1 MDCTEFTEENALM
14 TAKSDDK
21 GCFSFADIP
30 FGEYVIRE
38 LSAPDGYILSDE
50 SYPVTISENDEIIR
64 IEIENKPVTV
74 EISKRDAD
82 GNELKGAQ
90 MQLLDDKGTVVDE
103 WTSDGTNHIV
113 AKHSAGK
120 YILKETA
127 APEGYILAT
136 DICFEV
142 LNDGTVKVDGAETTA
157 VSENGNP
164 LIVMIDEAEQK
175 ELPQDTPHTGDSR
188 SNTAA
193 WLMIAGGLSGLCA
206 MLVSCKIRKRK
217 ELERI
222 RTEEIRKASECPDFI
237 DKD

>member
-1 MDCTEFTEENALM
+1 M
-14 TAKSDDK
+14 
-21 GCFSFADIP
+21 
-30 FGEYVIRE
+30 
-38 LSAPDGYILSDE
+38 
-50 SYPVTISENDEIIR
+50 
-64 IEIENKPVTV
+64 

-113 AKHSAGK
+113 AKLSAGK

-142 LNDGTVKVDGAETTA
+142 LNDGAETTA

-164 LIVMIDEAEQK
+164 LIVMIDEAEQEETPEK
-175 ELPQDTPHTGDSR
+175 YTPKTNDTAPKTGDSR
-188 SNTAA
+188 NIRTAA
-193 WLMIAGGLSGLCA
+193 VLMGLSGIGALLLA
-206 MLVSCKIRKRK
+206 ISMKKKRK
-217 ELERI
+217 D
-222 RTEEIRKASECPDFI
+222 TEE
-237 DKD
+237 

>member
-1 MDCTEFTEENALM
+1 M
-14 TAKSDDK
+14 
-21 GCFSFADIP
+21 
-30 FGEYVIRE
+30 
-38 LSAPDGYILSDE
+38 
-50 SYPVTISENDEIIR
+50 
-64 IEIENKPVTV
+64 

-113 AKHSAGK
+113 AKLSAGK

-142 LNDGTVKVDGAETTA
+142 LNDGTVTVDGAETTA

-164 LIVMIDEAEQK
+164 LIVMIDEAEQEETPEK
-175 ELPQDTPHTGDSR
+175 YTPKTNDTAPKTGDSR
-188 SNTAA
+188 NIRTAA
-193 WLMIAGGLSGLCA
+193 VLMGLSGIGALLLA
-206 MLVSCKIRKRK
+206 ISMKKKRKIRRNKSDGRK
-217 ELERI
+217 SYCWDYNCGFSDSSFDIFQTAEKVI
-222 RTEEIRKASECPDFI
+222 
-237 DKD
+237 